1 MAEFT
6 TSVLA
11 EGDLDDIAAFT
22 VRRWDAA
29 QAARYLGGLEALFV
43 RLAERDVTGR
53 PCSDVSQGLFRAE
66 YVSHGRSS
74 TSSCRFTSSMSRKIA
89 SCSSRVASNQ
99 SRTTRRVTISV
110 CPGDTGCRSR
120 NANAR

>member
-1 MAEFT
+1 VAEFT

-66 YVSHGRSS
+66 YVSHVVFFRR
-74 TSSCRFTSSMSRKIA
+74 TSYGV
-89 SCSSRVASNQ
+89 RVI
-99 SRTTRRVTISV
+99 RVLHQRQLPELHNFV
-110 CPGDTGCRSR
+110 EEGE
-120 NANAR
+120 